1 MKKKNEIQGIESQE
15 EILQSKI
22 YIIRGQKVMIDEDLA
37 DLYGVTTKILNQAVK
52 RNIQRF
58 PIDFMFQLI
67 RGEEKNLRLQ
77 SVTSSLSNY
86 GGRRYMPYAFT
97 EQGIAMLS
105 SVLKSERAIMINI
118 QIMRMFARLRE
129 LLSTH
134 KELKEKIELLEKK
147 YDGQFEILFKT
158 IRELI
163 EEDEQPKRSI
173 GFNLK

>member
-1 MKKKNEIQGIESQE
+1 LRYQIGI
-15 EILQSKI
+15 
-22 YIIRGQKVMIDEDLA
+22 
-37 DLYGVTTKILNQAVK
+37 
-52 RNIQRF
+52 
-58 PIDFMFQLI
+58 
-67 RGEEKNLRLQ
+67 
-77 SVTSSLSNY
+77 SSLNDY

-97 EQGIAMLS
+97 KQGIAMLS